1 MNDWLIGTVEFVNQ
15 KIIEFSTS
23 ITDLGAHIDDGH
35 ILETQGLNDFVYT
48 KLTFEEYA
56 IFKVIKIRNSLY
68 DKNNEQN
75 SIPQYNK
82 IIITAVPIG
91 VLDSKKF
98 TPGFIHYPMVGQNV
112 YGMSPTEVQKLFNN
126 YKNTISIGK
135 LNNYEEVEPK
145 INLDSIFTN
154 HWAILGNTG
163 SGKSTTLRKIL
174 TKIHEQKAK
183 LKKNVRF
190 YVLDLHGDY
199 SQLGFGENVDIK
211 DMHIP
216 LENLTSEDWEAALLP
231 SDRTQKPLLDR
242 ILKIAQ
248 VDSDYYKYIYACL
261 ALKAISDSSQDSFVM
276 LRRNVQ
282 KLIELISDPKL
293 NDSFKKWHVEYSD
306 ECNRDKLIERL
317 NTYLSQYEDTNISV
331 SVDQI
336 IETQKCNTFTID
348 DMDRSFEIAVIEEE
362 ISGNR
367 NIRQNIQTMYSRFQN
382 LKMKYK
388 DDLLGNNGEEI
399 SINSLKK
406 KDNFIIL
413 NLCNLDDDALRL
425 VSNYLVR
432 SLFNLHTQIEL
443 RNKEKKFSYIFL
455 DEAHRYIKESP
466 SLETTIFDRV
476 AREGRKFNLYLCILS
491 QIPSELSRVVLSQCG
506 VYFIHRIQNAN
517 DLEFIAHNVPSA
529 SQDILDR
536 LKSLPAGVT
545 IVSGSAIDF
554 PIEISVDAKELSK
567 ISASESP
574 FK

>member
-35 ILETQGLNDFVYT
+35 ILENQGLNDFVYT

-98 TPGFIHYPMVGQNV
+98 TPGFIHYPMVGQNI
-112 YGMSPTEVQKLFNN
+112 YGMSPAEVQRLFNN

-174 TKIHEQKAK
+174 TKIHEQETK
-183 LKKNVRF
+183 LKENVHF

-242 ILKIAQ
+242 ILEIAQ
-248 VDSDYYKYIYACL
+248 VNSNYYKYIYACL
-261 ALKAISDSSQDSFVM
+261 ALRAISDSSQDSFVM

-282 KLIELISDPKL
+282 KLIEMISDEEL
-293 NDSFKKWHVEYSD
+293 SDSFEEWHVKYSD
-306 ECNRDKLIERL
+306 EFNRDKLIKKL
-317 NTYLSQYEDTNISV
+317 NIYLSQYEDANISV

-336 IETQKCNTFTID
+336 IENQKW
-348 DMDRSFEIAVIEEE
+348 
-362 ISGNR
+362 
-367 NIRQNIQTMYSRFQN
+367 
-382 LKMKYK
+382 
-388 DDLLGNNGEEI
+388 
-399 SINSLKK
+399 
-406 KDNFIIL
+406 
-413 NLCNLDDDALRL
+413 RL
-425 VSNYLVR
+425 
-432 SLFNLHTQIEL
+432 
-443 RNKEKKFSYIFL
+443 
-455 DEAHRYIKESP
+455 
-466 SLETTIFDRV
+466 
-476 AREGRKFNLYLCILS
+476 
-491 QIPSELSRVVLSQCG
+491 
-506 VYFIHRIQNAN
+506 
-517 DLEFIAHNVPSA
+517 
-529 SQDILDR
+529 
-536 LKSLPAGVT
+536 
-545 IVSGSAIDF
+545 
-554 PIEISVDAKELSK
+554 
-567 ISASESP
+567 
-574 FK
+574 